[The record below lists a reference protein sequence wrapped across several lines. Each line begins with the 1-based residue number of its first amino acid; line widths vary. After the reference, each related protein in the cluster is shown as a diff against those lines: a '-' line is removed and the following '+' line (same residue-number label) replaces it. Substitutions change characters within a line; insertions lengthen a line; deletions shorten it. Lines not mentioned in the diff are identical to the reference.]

1 MSIGG
6 SRRHATTRLSNSG
19 IVLILVVAILA
30 TTLAIAGERLAV
42 SPVSFAHPRMALL
55 SATTTEL
62 LTDGGFEQSPSA
74 WKQYSRGG
82 YSPIT
87 AAIPHSGVSHFYG
100 CGYPNCDDRVWQAI
114 TLPATLNSATLRFWV
129 ASSLAPFNLSGVCR
143 DGLSLLLEAPDTT
156 IIATL
161 WAGCHPTLGYTLIA
175 VDVKAALLPYVGK
188 QVLLALRGT
197 TVNLAS
203 ANRAYSFW
211 FVDDVS
217 LSVS

>member
-6 SRRHATTRLSNSG
+6 SRRQATRLSNSG
-19 IVLILVVAILA
+19 IVLTLVVAILA
-30 TTLAIAGERLAV
+30 TLLAMTGERLAT
-42 SPVSFAHPRMALL
+42 SPVSFAHPRTAML
-55 SATTTEL
+55 SAATTEL

-82 YSPIT
+82 YSPIAT
-87 AAIPHSGVSHFYG
+87 AVPHSGASHFYG

-114 TLPATLNSATLRFWV
+114 TLPATLNSATLKFWV

-143 DGLSLLLEAPDTT
+143 DGLSVLLEAADST

-161 WAGCHPTLGYTLIA
+161 WAECRPTLGYTLIA
-175 VDVKAALLPYVGK
+175 IDVKAALLPYVGK
-188 QVLLALRGT
+188 QMLLVLRGT
-197 TVNLAS
+197 TANLTSAS
-203 ANRAYSFW
+203 RAYSFW